1 MKDLTT
7 SYVSDAIDGELIG
20 EDIPIKGIFNIL
32 KDSNKGDAVIR
43 HRIDGNGVEIAYQ
56 KDVSSIITQDI
67 SKEAIEQA
75 KRLNLSLII
84 TDKIE
89 KANAF
94 ALKWA
99 IDKYARDT
107 LRIVV
112 TGTNGK
118 STTTH
123 MIYTILQEAG
133 YTTYT
138 NTDSLS
144 EFNTLIDP
152 MVAKQIAEF
161 PEKMDAMV
169 IEVSEVQG
177 WMDRIMKNHS
187 YQMTSTIN
195 PEMVVLTNV
204 ALDHIGLVNSIEE
217 AYQEISGAV
226 KDFQG
231 KYVVLNNEDPL
242 IKQIGEL
249 VSPPINVSY
258 YGKGSS
264 LEYRAGGTGKNRS
277 KERKELPTGGIFN
290 FDQLIIGE
298 DKLPF
303 KSPHFIQNTL
313 AAVRAALILDIPP
326 KIIARGVSSY
336 QPLDRRFSI
345 LSKSPLIIDD
355 FAHNPDGIKATI
367 SSSADLVRREF
378 YVVVAIR
385 GSRGDV
391 INRANAE
398 AVAESLKGTTHQLIL
413 TSSVEVVNE
422 ANLVKPSEKRVFTRV
437 MDENEL
443 KYLFFDK
450 LDDAIKFT
458 LESSGEEDTILLIGA
473 QGMDPAREF
482 LKEYGLI

>member
-1 MKDLTT
+1 MDNLTT
-7 SYVSDAIDGELIG
+7 SYLADKIDGELIG
-20 EDIPIKGIFNIL
+20 EDAPIKGIFNIL
-32 KDSNKGDAVIR
+32 KDSSKGDAVIR
-43 HRIDGNGVEIAYQ
+43 HRIDEKGVEMAHQ
-56 KDVSSIITQDI
+56 KGVSCIITQDI
-67 SKEAIEQA
+67 SQEAVDQA
-75 KRLNLSLII
+75 QELDLPLII
-84 TDKIE
+84 GDKIE
-89 KANAF
+89 NANAF

-99 IDKYARDT
+99 IDKYTRDT

-161 PEKMDAMV
+161 PDKMDALV

-177 WMDRIMKNHS
+177 WMDRIMKDHA
-187 YQMTSTIN
+187 YQMTSAIN
-195 PEMVVLTNV
+195 PQMVVLTNV

-217 AYQEISGAV
+217 AYQEVSGAI

-231 KYVVLNNEDPL
+231 KYIVLNNEDPL
-242 IKQIGEL
+242 IKEMEKSIP
-249 VSPPINVSY
+249 SHIKVSY

-264 LEYRAGGTGKNRS
+264 LEFRAGGIFHSGK
-277 KERKELPTGGIFN
+277 
-290 FDQLIIGE
+290 LIVDE
-298 DKLPF
+298 VDLPF

-313 AAVRAALILDIPP
+313 AAVQSALTLDIPLET
-326 KIIARGVSSY
+326 IARGISSY

-345 LSKSPLIIDD
+345 LSRSPLIIDD

-367 SSSADLVRREF
+367 KSSVELRDGKIYL
-378 YVVVAIR
+378 VVAIR

-398 AVAESLKGTTHQLIL
+398 AVAQSLKGTNHQLIL
-413 TSSVEVVNE
+413 TSSVDVVGE
-422 ANLVKPSEKRVFTRV
+422 ANLVKPSEKRVFTDT
-437 MDENEL
+437 MDENGL
-443 KYLFFDK
+443 KYLFFQD
-450 LDDAIKFT
+450 LGDALKFA

-473 QGMDPAREF
+473 QGMDPAREL

>member
-1 MKDLTT
+1 MNDLST
-7 SYVSDAIDGELIG
+7 SYVADAIDGELIG
-20 EDIPIKGIFNIL
+20 KDVPIEGIFNIL
-32 KDSNKGDAVIR
+32 KDSSKGDAVIR
-43 HRIDGNGVEIAYQ
+43 HRIDEKGVEMAHQ
-56 KDVSSIITQDI
+56 KDVSCIITHNI
-67 SKEAIEQA
+67 SQEAVDQA
-75 KRLNLSLII
+75 QELDLPLII
-84 TDKIE
+84 GDKIE

-99 IDKYARDT
+99 IDKYAMDT

-161 PEKMDAMV
+161 PDKMDALV

-177 WMDRIMKNHS
+177 WMDRIMKDHA
-187 YQMTSTIN
+187 YQMTSAIN
-195 PEMVVLTNV
+195 PQMVVLTNV

-242 IKQIGEL
+242 IKEMGKSIP
-249 VSPPINVSY
+249 SPIKVSY

-264 LEYRAGGTGKNRS
+264 LEFRAGGIFHFD
-277 KERKELPTGGIFN
+277 ELIV
-290 FDQLIIGE
+290 DE
-298 DKLPF
+298 VDLPF

-313 AAVRAALILDIPP
+313 AAVQAALTLDIPLGT
-326 KIIARGVSSY
+326 IVHGISSY

-345 LSKSPLIIDD
+345 LSRSPLIIDD

-367 SSSADLVRREF
+367 KSSVELKDGKIYL
-378 YVVVAIR
+378 VVAIR

-398 AVAESLKGTTHQLIL
+398 AVAQSLKGTNHQLIL
-413 TSSVEVVNE
+413 TSSADVVGE
-422 ANLVKPSEKRVFTRV
+422 ANLVKPSEKSVFTDT
-437 MDENEL
+437 MDENGL
-443 KYLFFDK
+443 KYLFFQE
-450 LDDAIKFT
+450 LGDALKFA
-458 LESSGEEDTILLIGA
+458 LESSREEDTILLIGA
-473 QGMDPAREF
+473 QGMDPAREL

>member
-1 MKDLTT
+1 MNDLST
-7 SYVSDAIDGELIG
+7 SYVADAIDGELIG
-20 EDIPIKGIFNIL
+20 KDVPIEGIFNIL
-32 KDSNKGDAVIR
+32 KDSSKGDAVIR
-43 HRIDGNGVEIAYQ
+43 HRIDEKGVEMAHQ
-56 KDVSSIITQDI
+56 KDVSCIITHNI
-67 SKEAIEQA
+67 SQEAVDQA
-75 KRLNLSLII
+75 QELDLPLII
-84 TDKIE
+84 GDKIE

-161 PEKMDAMV
+161 PDKMDALV

-177 WMDRIMKNHS
+177 WMDRIMKDHA
-187 YQMTSTIN
+187 YQMTSVIN
-195 PEMVVLTNV
+195 PQMVVLTNV

-217 AYQEISGAV
+217 AYQEISGAI
-226 KDFQG
+226 KNFQG
-231 KYVVLNNEDPL
+231 RYIVLNNEDPL
-242 IKQIGEL
+242 IKEMGKSMPSHIK
-249 VSPPINVSY
+249 VSY

-264 LEYRAGGTGKNRS
+264 LEFRAGGIFHSGK
-277 KERKELPTGGIFN
+277 
-290 FDQLIIGE
+290 LIVDE
-298 DKLPF
+298 VDLPF

-313 AAVRAALILDIPP
+313 AAVQAALTLDIPLET
-326 KIIARGVSSY
+326 IVRGVSSY
-336 QPLDRRFSI
+336 QPLERRFTI
-345 LSKSPLIIDD
+345 LSRSPLIIDD

-367 SSSADLVRREF
+367 QASVRLADGKIYL
-378 YVVVAIR
+378 VVAIR
-385 GSRGDV
+385 GSRGDM

-398 AVAESLKGTTHQLIL
+398 AVAQSLKGTNHQLIL
-413 TSSVEVVNE
+413 TSSVDVVGE
-422 ANLVKPSEKRVFTRV
+422 ANLVKPSEKRVFTDA
-437 MDENEL
+437 MDENGL
-443 KYLFFDK
+443 KYLFFQD
-450 LDDAIKFT
+450 LGDALKFA
-458 LESSGEEDTILLIGA
+458 LESSREEDTILLIGA
-473 QGMDPAREF
+473 QGMDPAREL
-482 LKEYGLI
+482 LKEHGLI

>member
-7 SYVSDAIDGELIG
+7 SNLASEIDGNLIG
-20 EDIPIKGIFNIL
+20 EDVPIKGIFNIL
-32 KDSNKGDAVIR
+32 KDSREGDVVIR
-43 HRIDGNGVEIAYQ
+43 HRIDERGVEIAME
-56 KDVSSIITQDI
+56 KGASCIITQDI
-67 SKEAIEQA
+67 PKDVIEQA
-75 KRLNLSLII
+75 QELNLPLII

-89 KANAF
+89 NANAF

-99 IDKYARDT
+99 IEKYARDT

-123 MIYTILQEAG
+123 MIYTILKEAG
-133 YTTYT
+133 NATYT

-161 PEKMDAMV
+161 PDKIEAMA

-177 WMDRIMKNHS
+177 WMDRIMKNHAH
-187 YQMTSTIN
+187 QMTSTIN

-217 AYQEISGAV
+217 ACQEISGAI

-231 KYVVLNNEDPL
+231 KFVVLNNEDPL
-242 IKQIGEL
+242 IRDMSKTL
-249 VSPPINVSY
+249 SSSVKASY
-258 YGKGSS
+258 YGAGSPV
-264 LEYRAGGTGKNRS
+264 EYR
-277 KERKELPTGGIFN
+277 EGGIFEG
-290 FDQLIIGE
+290 DQLIVSE
-298 DKLPF
+298 DDLPF

-313 AAVRAALILDIPP
+313 AAVQAALTLGIPP
-326 KIIARGVSSY
+326 EVIARGISKY
-336 QPLDRRFSI
+336 QALERRFTI
-345 LSKSPLIIDD
+345 LSKNPLIIDD

-367 SSSADLVRREF
+367 KSSAEITKGKL

-391 INRANAE
+391 INGANAE
-398 AVAESLKGTTHQLIL
+398 AVAQGLTGVDHELIL

-422 ANLVKPSEKRVFTRV
+422 ANLVKPSEKKVFTSI
-437 MDENEL
+437 MDENGL
-443 KYLFFDK
+443 KYLFFQK
-450 LDDAIKFT
+450 LEYALKFALKSSQKDDT
-458 LESSGEEDTILLIGA
+458 VLLIGA
-473 QGMDPAREF
+473 QGMDPAGEL
-482 LKEYGLI
+482 LKMYKLI